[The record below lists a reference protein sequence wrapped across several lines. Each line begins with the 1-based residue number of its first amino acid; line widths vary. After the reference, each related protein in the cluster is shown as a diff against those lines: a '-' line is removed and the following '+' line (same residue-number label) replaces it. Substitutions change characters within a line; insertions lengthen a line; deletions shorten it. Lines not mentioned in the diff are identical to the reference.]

1 MTGKTVEQLV
11 GCLGLWNETTR
22 DFHLSEDFMQFASLH
37 LDPLP
42 LLFWIEVSLQEV
54 FWNVR
59 ILQFSQMLLKSC
71 FFVEGFIRLI

>member
-1 MTGKTVEQLV
+1 
-11 GCLGLWNETTR
+11 
-22 DFHLSEDFMQFASLH
+22 MQFASLH

>member
-1 MTGKTVEQLV
+1 MKPHG
-11 GCLGLWNETTR
+11 

-59 ILQFSQMLLKSC
+59 IPQFSQMLLKSC